1 MIQTMIAI
9 ILAPFAIGAIIFS
22 GCLVIGAIKGVKQ
35 ALKDDKD
42 LT

>member
-22 GCLVIGAIKGVKQ
+22 GCLIIGACKGIKE
-35 ALKDDKD
+35 ALKNDND

>member
-1 MIQTMIAI
+1 MLAI

-22 GCLVIGAIKGVKQ
+22 GCLVIGAFKGIKE